1 MFSTEA
7 PCGDASMELLI
18 ASKETAESVA
28 WTPRPQQ
35 PGNSSDNPLLDKL
48 TMKQY
53 LGLLSFPADLFIG
66 PTPSSFL
73 HSIILPADQANEPG
87 YTRAFNRGRR
97 LAQALD
103 LDSVHVTVDIL
114 PKAFRPFPYARNS
127 SLVMDIFDTTAMTQ
141 ALADGDP
148 GTNGTGAHKNE
159 EAYAAARKAGWVDPQ
174 AYDYSPANAQGPAA
188 GEDEARRDTAPAW
201 AHSAKRYEWNDE
213 HGDIGPR
220 VPELEEQL
228 FRSELI
234 TRQGLKFEE
243 ISSIKVVAESA
254 EKISPI
260 VDFEHAGLHPIMVEN
275 IGRCNYFVPTPIQAY
290 TIPAVVSGHD
300 LIATAQTGSGKTA
313 AYLIPTLSKLM
324 GKAKK
329 LAAPRPNLVNGFDIR
344 TDGVRAEPLVLVI
357 APTRELCCQIFDECR
372 RLCYRSMLRPC
383 VAYGGGP
390 MREQM
395 EELAKGCD
403 ILVGTPGRLIDFMR
417 RPNVLSM
424 SRCRF
429 YIIDE
434 ADELLHDDWEEDM
447 GKLISGG
454 DANEDADRQYLLFSA
469 TFDKNMRKLAKKY
482 LSNDHVRI
490 RVGRA
495 GSTHMNIKQNVMWV
509 ESNLKQQALYDLLIS
524 MPPSRTLVFVKS
536 KKTADFVDDF
546 LFNMGLPSTSI
557 HSDRTQ
563 REREDALRAFK
574 TGQAPILV
582 ATGVSARG
590 LDIRN
595 VMHVVNFDL
604 PAIEHN
610 GKDEY
615 IHRIGRT
622 ARIGNEGLA
631 TSFYNDRDEPLAEF
645 LVKILMECGQPVPDF
660 LEPYKPAEGQLSF
673 DDDSGAEEEE
683 ATAGEETGAWG
694 GAADAAEE
702 AWGTGPVEAN
712 GATWTVVQVEVEED
726 QHLADR
732 ELAEKFGYKPV
743 FKREFGYLSTF
754 SFAVSISGLYATVT
768 TTFTYPLAAGGAA
781 SVIWCW
787 LISGIGCMCI
797 ACSVAELVSAYPTCG
812 GLYYT
817 VSRLTPKEWAPSV
830 SWITGWLNLLGQI
843 AGVASSEYGSAQILL
858 AAVSIG
864 QDFKWTASDDVT
876 VGVMAALTVLCGLI
890 NSLSTYWMEK
900 MTKTYVIFH
909 FGVLIACAVALLAV
923 TKPKHE
929 ASYVFTHV
937 ESDSGWSPIGWSF
950 LFGFLSV
957 SWTMTDYDATAHIT
971 EEINEPEIKA
981 PWAISLAMGST
992 YVLGF
997 LFNIV
1002 LVFCMGDPADILASP
1017 ISQPVIQ
1024 IYYNSFGKHT
1034 SIFFAVAAFI
1044 VLQFVCFTATQ
1055 SLARTVFA
1063 FSRDKLVPASRLWTK
1078 VAPLTN
1084 TPILAVWFSVFWCIA
1099 INLIALGSYTAISGV
1114 FNVCAIALDW
1124 SYIIPIA
1131 CKLLFN
1137 RFEPGP
1143 WSMGAASKLVNAW
1156 ACLWTLFVTIIF
1168 ILPTERPVT
1177 ASNMNYAVAFL
1188 VGILVAAA
1196 VWWYASGRKWYTGPI
1211 VEAEAEVTDIESRN
1225 GDARLVKEE

>member
-1 MFSTEA
+1 MDSF
-7 PCGDASMELLI
+7 
-18 ASKETAESVA
+18 ETTA
-28 WTPRPQQ
+28 
-35 PGNSSDNPLLDKL
+35 
-48 TMKQY
+48 M
-53 LGLLSFPADLFIG
+53 
-66 PTPSSFL
+66 
-73 HSIILPADQANEPG
+73 
-87 YTRAFNRGRR
+87 
-97 LAQALD
+97 AQALAGGEIYPD
-103 LDSVHVTVDIL
+103 D
-114 PKAFRPFPYARNS
+114 
-127 SLVMDIFDTTAMTQ
+127 
-141 ALADGDP
+141 
-148 GTNGTGAHKNE
+148 NGTGTHKND
-159 EAYAAARKAGWVDPQ
+159 EAYAAARKAGWVNPQ
-174 AYDYSPANAQGPAA
+174 AYDYSSANVQATAA
-188 GEDEARRDTAPAW
+188 GEDKTGGENVPTW
-201 AHSAKRYEWNDE
+201 AHSAKRYEWNDS
-213 HGDIGPR
+213 HGDIGPE

-228 FRSELI
+228 FRSELR
-234 TRQGLKFEE
+234 TRQGIKFEE
-243 ISSIKVVAESA
+243 ISSIKVIAESA

-260 VDFEHAGLHPIMVEN
+260 ID
-275 IGRCNYFVPTPIQAY
+275 AY

-324 GKAKK
+324 GKGKK
-329 LAAPRPNLVNGFDIR
+329 LAAPRPNVLNGFDLR
-344 TDGVRAEPLVLVI
+344 TDGVRAEPLILVI

-403 ILVGTPGRLIDFMR
+403 ILVGTPGRLIDFMS

-424 SRCRF
+424 NRCRF

-434 ADELLHDDWEEDM
+434 ADELLHDDWEEEM

-454 DANEDADRQYLLFSA
+454 DANEDADRHYLLFSA

-610 GKDEY
+610 GQDEY

-631 TSFYNDRDEPLAEF
+631 TSFYNERDEPMAEF
-645 LVKILMECGQPVPDF
+645 LVKILIECGQPVPEF
-660 LEPYKPAEGQLSF
+660 LEQFKPAADQLNF
-673 DDDSGAEEEE
+673 DDDSGAEEDE
-683 ATAGEETGAWG
+683 AAAGQDTGGWGVGESGGEDLGAVPSTTAPAQ
-694 GAADAAEE
+694 E
-702 AWGTGPVEAN
+702 AWGTGGAEASGGAWRSISTVEIN
-712 GATWTVVQVEVEED
+712 GPDGRRKTVQLED
-726 QHLADR
+726 LTSADR

-754 SFAVSISGLYATVT
+754 SFAVSISGLFATVT
-768 TTFTYPLAAGGAA
+768 TTFSYPLYAGGAA
-781 SVIWCW
+781 RDFNWS
-787 LISGIGCMCI
+787 
-797 ACSVAELVSAYPTCG
+797 
-812 GLYYT
+812 
-817 VSRLTPKEWAPSV
+817 PSD
-830 SWITGWLNLLGQI
+830 N
-843 AGVASSEYGSAQILL
+843 A
-858 AAVSIG
+858 
-864 QDFKWTASDDVT
+864 T
-876 VGVMAALTVLCGLI
+876 VGVMAALTVFCGLV

-909 FGVLIACAVALLAV
+909 FGVLFACAISLLAV
-923 TKPKHE
+923 TKDKHD

-937 ESDSGWSPIGWSF
+937 ESNSGWAPVGWSF

-981 PWAISLAMGST
+981 PWAISLAMGFT

-1002 LVFCMGDPADILASP
+1002 LVFCMGNPDDILASP
-1017 ISQPVIQ
+1017 IAQPVIQ
-1024 IYYNSFGKHT
+1024 IYYNSLGKRA
-1034 SIFFAVAAFI
+1034 SIFFAIAAFL

-1055 SLARTVFA
+1055 ALARTVFA
-1063 FSRDKLVPASRLWTK
+1063 FSRDKLVPGSRLWTK
-1078 VAPLTN
+1078 VAALTG

-1099 INLIALGSYTAISGV
+1099 INLIGLGSYTAISGV

-1124 SYIIPIA
+1124 SYVIPIF
-1131 CKLLFN
+1131 CKLIFN
-1137 RFEPGP
+1137 KFEPGP
-1143 WSMGAASKLVNAW
+1143 WTMGPAGKFVNIW
-1156 ACLWTLFVTIIF
+1156 ACTWTLFVTIIF
-1168 ILPTERPVT
+1168 ILPTVRPVT
-1177 ASNMNYAVAFL
+1177 ALNMNYAIVFL
-1188 VGILVAAA
+1188 AAIFLA
-1196 VWWYASGRKWYTGPI
+1196 ATIWWYASGRKWYTGPI
-1211 VEAEAEVTDIESRN
+1211 VEAEIEETEVDDGN
-1225 GDARLVKEE
+1225 GAHSSEKKD